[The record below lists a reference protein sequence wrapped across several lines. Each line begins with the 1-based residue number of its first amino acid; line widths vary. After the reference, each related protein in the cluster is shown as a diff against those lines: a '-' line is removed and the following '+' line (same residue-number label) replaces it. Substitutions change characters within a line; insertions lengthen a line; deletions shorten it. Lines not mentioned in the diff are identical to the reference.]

1 MTRAQQ
7 TLSVLLLVSS
17 LYLVLYLG
25 LVPLNETVQTEVIPV
40 VRCPH
45 RLPLRPTTHITP
57 SFIYNISDPQ
67 FHTPNLLT
75 ITLYLLQ
82 LPFYALICF
91 GCYLLGRLG
100 LAILTFNDVPEAHE
114 ELQKEIEQ
122 AKAELRRANVDVD

>member
-7 TLSVLLLVSS
+7 TISVLLLVSS

-25 LVPLNETVQTEVIPV
+25 LVPLNTTIQKEVIPV
-40 VRCPH
+40 
-45 RLPLRPTTHITP
+45 
-57 SFIYNISDPQ
+57 
-67 FHTPNLLT
+67 
-75 ITLYLLQ
+75 

-100 LAILTFNDVPEAHE
+100 LAILTFNDVPEAHR

-122 AKAELRRANVDVD
+122 ARTELRKVNVDVD

>member
-7 TLSVLLLVSS
+7 TISVLLLVSS

-25 LVPLNETVQTEVIPV
+25 LVPLNTTVQKEVIPV
-40 VRCPH
+40 
-45 RLPLRPTTHITP
+45 
-57 SFIYNISDPQ
+57 
-67 FHTPNLLT
+67 
-75 ITLYLLQ
+75 

-100 LAILTFNDVPEAHE
+100 LAILTFNDVPEAHR

-122 AKAELRRANVDVD
+122 ARTELRKVNVDVD

>member
-7 TLSVLLLVSS
+7 TLSFLLLVSS

-40 VRCPH
+40 VRSSS
-45 RLPLRPTTHITP
+45 PTSATNNP
-57 SFIYNISDPQ
+57 PPPIYNISDSQ
-67 FHTPNLLT
+67 FHTFSLL
-75 ITLYLLQ
+75 IIAPCHSQ

-100 LAILTFNDVPEAHE
+100 LAILTFNDVPEAHD

>member
-17 LYLVLYLG
+17 LYLVLYVG
-25 LVPLNETVQTEVIPV
+25 LVPLNETVQKEVIPV
-40 VRCPH
+40 
-45 RLPLRPTTHITP
+45 
-57 SFIYNISDPQ
+57 
-67 FHTPNLLT
+67 
-75 ITLYLLQ
+75 

-100 LAILTFNDVPEAHE
+100 LAILTFNDVPEAHD

-122 AKAELRRANVDVD
+122 AKAELRTQNVDVD

>member
-17 LYLVLYLG
+17 LYLSLYLG
-25 LVPLNETVQTEVIPV
+25 LVPLNETVQREVIPV
-40 VRCPH
+40 
-45 RLPLRPTTHITP
+45 
-57 SFIYNISDPQ
+57 
-67 FHTPNLLT
+67 
-75 ITLYLLQ
+75 

-100 LAILTFNDVPEAHE
+100 LAILTFHDVPEAHK
-114 ELQKEIEQ
+114 ELQGEIEQ

>member
-17 LYLVLYLG
+17 HNFHHVQLYLVLYLG

-40 VRCPH
+40 
-45 RLPLRPTTHITP
+45 
-57 SFIYNISDPQ
+57 
-67 FHTPNLLT
+67 
-75 ITLYLLQ
+75 

>member
-25 LVPLNETVQTEVIPV
+25 LVPLNGIVQRDIIPV
-40 VRCPH
+40 
-45 RLPLRPTTHITP
+45 
-57 SFIYNISDPQ
+57 
-67 FHTPNLLT
+67 
-75 ITLYLLQ
+75 
-82 LPFYALICF
+82 LPFYAVICF

-100 LAILTFNDVPEAHE
+100 VAVLTFNDVPEAHQ

-122 AKAELRRANVDVD
+122 AKAELRRQNIDV

>member
-25 LVPLNETVQTEVIPV
+25 LVPLNETVQKEIIPV
-40 VRCPH
+40 
-45 RLPLRPTTHITP
+45 
-57 SFIYNISDPQ
+57 
-67 FHTPNLLT
+67 
-75 ITLYLLQ
+75 
-82 LPFYALICF
+82 LPFYALISF

-100 LAILTFNDVPEAHE
+100 VAIFTFNDVPEAHE

-122 AKAELRRANVDVD
+122 AKAELRRGNVDVD